1 MTTPQVK
8 AVRTTITQARMSTYD
23 TATAPGDQ
31 RIRRALKLY
40 VWNAE
45 VASAFLV
52 PLHLCEVAI
61 RNAVADAIAAQYGPR
76 WPWTPGFQHSLPSPT
91 RGYNPRADLA
101 NARRNTSSTGK
112 VIPEVKF
119 AFWQKMLTS
128 RYDKAIWDHQLA
140 TVLPGADASIG
151 VPALRTRVYDD
162 LDRIRILRNRI
173 AHHEPIITRNLSADL
188 AAITDLVTLRCGDLS
203 QMLTAAE
210 HVSSIIPQRP

>member
-1 MTTPQVK
+1 
-8 AVRTTITQARMSTYD
+8 MSTYD
-23 TATAPGDQ
+23 NATSPGEQ

-45 VASAFLV
+45 IASAFLV

-61 RNAVADAIAAQYGPR
+61 RNAVADAIAAQYGPS
-76 WPWTPGFQHSLPSPT
+76 WPWARGFQNSLRAPST
-91 RGYNPRADLA
+91 GYNPRADLA
-101 NARRNTSSTGK
+101 VARRNTSSTGK

-119 AFWQKMLTS
+119 VFWQKMLTS
-128 RYDKAIWDHQLA
+128 RYDNAIWNHQLA

-151 VPALRTRVYDD
+151 VAALRTRVYND

-173 AHHEPIITRNLSADL
+173 AHHEPIISRNLSVDL
-188 AAITDLVTLRCGDLS
+188 AAIKDLVALRCGDMS
-203 QMLTAAE
+203 QLLAAAE